1 MTGASELRADE
12 LPINPKDQQR
22 LEAILTRIGVEHDE
36 RLNAPWHHP
45 GSPLAVPGEGPRG
58 GVGTSVNW
66 HEMEDDDFAV
76 SFGALCTFLEW
87 AIPRWGFTTE
97 QFPYHCWWMH
107 TDVFEEI
114 TAWWGLWQS
123 SIQSP
128 QAHIV
133 DALTFHERTDALKDR
148 LANTYRGRCRHQ
160 HETAPTSPPI
170 ATPHLMGPREPIAAA
185 LGRFPAPDSTA

>member
-22 LEAILTRIGVEHDE
+22 LEAILTRIGAEHDD

-45 GSPLAVPGEGPRG
+45 GSPLAIPGGGPRG
-58 GVGTSVNW
+58 GLGTSVNW
-66 HEMEDDDFAV
+66 HEMEDDVFANT
-76 SFGALCTFLEW
+76 FGALCTFLEW
-87 AIPRWGFTTE
+87 AIPRWNFTTE
-97 QFPYHCWWMH
+97 QFPHHCWWMH

-123 SIQSP
+123 YVGSP
-128 QAHIV
+128 HAHIA
-133 DALTFHERTDALKDR
+133 DAVTFHERTDALKDR

-160 HETAPTSPPI
+160 HETGPASPAVAIPDQSPQRFN
-170 ATPHLMGPREPIAAA
+170 ATPAHCR
-185 LGRFPAPDSTA
+185 GRVVL